1 MSSANETSP
10 NETKLA
16 PNDALPPS
24 LVILLASG
32 AGLSAASLYYNQPV
46 LEIVSRDLHASPA
59 EVGLVPMLTQLGYAS
74 GLFVFAPLGDRY
86 DRRVVI
92 VIKAVLLGV
101 SLLAA
106 GAAASLSALAAAS
119 FVIGLSATL
128 AQDLVPA
135 AAVLAAP
142 ERRGQ
147 AVGSVM
153 TGLLLGILLSRVASG
168 ALAAQGDWRLVFR
181 LAAGMEWVL
190 ALVCARR
197 LPSFASTTSE
207 PYGALLRSM
216 LVLVRRHGPLRR
228 AALAQAL
235 VSVAFSAFWSTLAL
249 ALAAPPFAL
258 GSTTAG
264 AFGLAGAAGAV
275 AAPLAGGLS
284 DRRGPDVVIRLGA
297 LVVLGSFLAIA
308 LAPASLVVLV
318 VATLTFDLGV
328 SLCLVSHQSV
338 VYGLEPAARSRLNA
352 LFVTAMFLGMAS
364 GAALGA
370 HVFATWGLRGV
381 AILAASAAALALG
394 VRLWPTRSHA

>member
-1 MSSANETSP
+1 M
-10 NETKLA
+10 
-16 PNDALPPS
+16 
-24 LVILLASG
+24 LLAGG

-46 LEIVSRDLHASPA
+46 LDVVSRELEASPS
-59 EVGLVPMLTQLGYAS
+59 EIGLVPMLTQLGYAT
-74 GLFVFAPLGDRY
+74 GLFVFAPLGDRH
-86 DRRVVI
+86 DRRTVI
-92 VIKAVLLGV
+92 VIKALLLGLA
-101 SLLAA
+101 LLAA
-106 GAAASLSALAAAS
+106 GSASSLGALAAAS
-119 FVIGLSATL
+119 FVIGLAATL

-168 ALAAQGDWRLVFR
+168 ALAARGDWRLVFR
-181 LAAGMEWVL
+181 VAAGLEWGL

-216 LVLVRRHGPLRR
+216 ISLVRRHGPLRR
-228 AALAQAL
+228 AALAQGL

-249 ALAAPPFAL
+249 ALAAPPFSL
-258 GSTTAG
+258 GSAAAG
-264 AFGLAGAAGAV
+264 AFGLAGAAGAI
-275 AAPLAGGLS
+275 AAPLAGGLA
-284 DRRGPDVVIRLGA
+284 DRRGPEVVIRLGA
-297 LVVLGSFLAIA
+297 LVVLGSFAAIA
-308 LAPASLVVLV
+308 LAPTSLVALV

-352 LFVTAMFLGMAS
+352 LFVTAMFVGMAS
-364 GAALGA
+364 GAAIGA
-370 HVFATWGLRGV
+370 RVFATWGLRGV
-381 AILAASAAALALG
+381 AMLAASAAALALG
-394 VRLWPTRSHA
+394 VRLWPARSSA